1 MESIFLLIP
10 VGLLFLG
17 LALWLLFRALDD
29 GQFDDLERPAWQVVF
44 DDRDEQRRRHEE
56 QQP

>member
-17 LALWLLFRALDD
+17 LALWLLFRALSD
-29 GQFDDLERPAWQVVF
+29 GQFDDLDRPAWQVVF
-44 DDRDEQRRRHEE
+44 DDRDEQRRHKDP
-56 QQP
+56 QP

>member
-17 LALWLLFRALDD
+17 LALWLLFRALAD
-29 GQFDDLERPAWQVVF
+29 GQFDDLDRPAWQVVF
-44 DDRDEQRRRHEE
+44 DDRDEQRRHEDP
-56 QQP
+56 QP